1 VDEKLV
7 YEYGTEIYQ
16 DSDGYQKYYEVL
28 SEDENEEDNPILVK
42 TKIKKDK
49 IIHDVDNVEYY
60 VNHSA

>member
-1 VDEKLV
+1 MDEKLV

-49 IIHDVDNVEYY
+49 IIHDVDNVEDY
-60 VNHSA
+60 VNHIK